1 MHKRLQRA
9 LRLNRRVTQL
19 ATTTTQAGAA
29 QPAWTI
35 TRLITAQSLDYD
47 FRVLPLAL
55 TKPAAEILKAALLT
69 SMTAATGTARLTGEQ
84 ETHAFLPTQ
93 YAGLQLQCPETTA
106 PLARAAHLIENGHHI
121 RDAIKRWADQGLTA
135 ASPERYD
142 GVEGTDFHALASA
155 LYRLNHAFDP
165 NGLPA
170 VWVRPLQPQDLRIPA
185 PSQHI
190 LSAANRAVSARRYAE
205 LLDRPWCPEMDG
217 ADEPEPYISDGETNA
232 APRGRS
238 HGEQQT
244 ENSREPDA
252 QTARSVYDNATGRQC
267 ERSLHSIDQDAV
279 ALAHD
284 PTAARARP
292 TEQRPTTE
300 RPPTTSEPWRRR
312 CVRLRS
318 AGGPTAGRLWTAQ
331 AGAPG
336 TNLTDAEWRTATR
349 YRLGIPLGPGT
360 YHCQNRATDPRV
372 GNDSAGSDAMPYAA
386 HMDHS
391 AIPTT
396 TNWQTW
402 SRECRRKREQR
413 SRAKHR
419 FESSRP
425 TDQPSW
431 TSQHSAQPKL

>member
-1 MHKRLQRA
+1 
-9 LRLNRRVTQL
+9 
-19 ATTTTQAGAA
+19 
-29 QPAWTI
+29 
-35 TRLITAQSLDYD
+35 
-47 FRVLPLAL
+47 
-55 TKPAAEILKAALLT
+55 
-69 SMTAATGTARLTGEQ
+69 
-84 ETHAFLPTQ
+84 
-93 YAGLQLQCPETTA
+93 
-106 PLARAAHLIENGHHI
+106 
-121 RDAIKRWADQGLTA
+121 
-135 ASPERYD
+135 
-142 GVEGTDFHALASA
+142 
-155 LYRLNHAFDP
+155 
-165 NGLPA
+165 
-170 VWVRPLQPQDLRIPA
+170 
-185 PSQHI
+185 
-190 LSAANRAVSARRYAE
+190 
-205 LLDRPWCPEMDG
+205 MDG

-244 ENSREPDA
+244 ENSREPARHDPDA

-360 YHCQNRATDPRV
+360 YHCQNRATDP
-372 GNDSAGSDAMPYAA
+372 DAL
-386 HMDHS
+386 
-391 AIPTT
+391 
-396 TNWQTW
+396 
-402 SRECRRKREQR
+402 
-413 SRAKHR
+413 
-419 FESSRP
+419 RP
-425 TDQPSW
+425 TCGKRLGGFGCHALCCSYGPLRNTHHNELADLVARM
-431 TSQHSAQPKL
+431 SQEAGATVTRETPIREFQTDRPAILDVTAFGTAEIVDLIIDVTVRHPTCAKYGRSDRETERAATMAEGENSRDTHPQAAAE